1 MAEER
6 GFTSVF
12 WKIYDAMHSS
22 PRPRIVSNRGGTRS
36 GKTYA
41 LLQYLHLLIPKADKA
56 GDITSVVSETLP
68 HLKRG
73 AIRDFERI
81 LGHPLKQDG
90 AWNASDLTYTYPGG
104 AVLEFFSADSP
115 GKVLGPARKRLFV
128 NECNNIGHDTFRQ
141 LAVRTTDTIFLDYNP
156 AALFWAIEEVETRAD
171 CVTINSTYKD
181 NDYLTDA
188 QVAEIEANR
197 KDANWWKVYGLG
209 EIGSLDGLVYTFDQV
224 DALPEDTTSL
234 AEFYGMDFGFTNDPT
249 ALVHVFADT
258 RRKEL
263 WADLRLYRTRMTNGD
278 IADFLKAEGVSRSVP
293 IYADC
298 AEPKSIEEIKR
309 AGFNLIPCDKDAP
322 VRSEKLTFQLQW
334 MQGWGLH
341 VTKTSVDLVK
351 ELRNYCWQKDRDGK
365 PLNIPID
372 NWNHAL
378 DALRYGTWS
387 HLGANAGRGD
397 YHINVIARHHGSRN
411 HR

>member
-81 LGHPLKQDG
+81 IGHPLKQDG
-90 AWNASDLTYTYPGG
+90 AWNASDLTYTYPNG

-171 CVTINSTYKD
+171 CVTLNSTYKD
-181 NDYLTDA
+181 NDYLTAA

-197 KDANWWKVYGLG
+197 KDANWWKVYGEG
-209 EIGSLDGLVYTFDQV
+209 QIGSLEGLIYTFDQI
-224 DALPEDTTSL
+224 DALPENTGSL

-249 ALVHVFADT
+249 ALVHVLADT

-263 WADLRLYRTRMTNGD
+263 YADLRLYQTRMTNSD
-278 IADFLKAEGVSRSVP
+278 ISAFLRADGVPATVP

-298 AEPKSIEEIKR
+298 AEPKSIEEISR
-309 AGFNLIPCDKDAP
+309 QGFNVQSSDKDAP

-334 MQGWGLH
+334 MQGWRLH
-341 VTKTSVDLVK
+341 VTKGSVDMIR
-351 ELRNYCWQKDRDGK
+351 ELRNYSWQKDKDGRSI
-365 PLNIPID
+365 NRPID
-372 NWNHAL
+372 AWNHSL
-378 DALRYGTWS
+378 DALRYGCWT
-387 HLGANAGRGD
+387 HLGQNEGTGE
-397 YHINVIARHHGSRN
+397 YTIHIGKRYGIRHH
-411 HR
+411 